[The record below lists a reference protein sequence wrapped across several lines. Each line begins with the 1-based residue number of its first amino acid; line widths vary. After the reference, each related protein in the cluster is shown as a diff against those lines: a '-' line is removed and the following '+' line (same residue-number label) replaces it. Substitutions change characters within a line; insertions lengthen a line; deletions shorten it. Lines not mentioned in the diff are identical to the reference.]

1 MELKAV
7 LMGKLRTQFANYY
20 NFMSSGSLAESVA
33 FAAAAG
39 AERSGEQSG
48 GGGETINIGNSN
60 SRDIVHSRL
69 GIVADPNVQRLFSLF
84 LDPSEGA
91 KPALGNNP
99 SETPSGRV
107 KSLKGEL
114 MDFYTGTVD
123 PAVAAAFGRCV
134 CMHYDRGDAN
144 AGDAPTSDVAAQVC
158 KGDLQE
164 TGMCPAASPGYKTSA
179 FEMIHPMMV
188 PGEKN
193 SELLSVFFNGF
204 PTIELTRAIPFLSVK
219 IYSSRPV
226 EEGRHLHA
234 ITLQKYLEGATAVT
248 AEDKAIRAINL
259 ANTPATSLLD
269 HTSGSHSLVGVEL
282 FRTPQTLVN
291 HDALKNTE
299 NYLAPVIDPFRPL
312 ASIKSFNVDIKT
324 NVGLIASKTAK
335 LELVLHDRS
344 RMGEFAD
351 FINPDRYAG
360 SLFEIEYGW
369 SHPDPVNLE
378 GDDAHVSNPYAQL
391 LNLTRAKEHFGVMQT
406 SFTFDEVGQVTISLS
421 LYTRGSAEM
430 SEIPIVTGSAALR
443 EQVARMERISR
454 TINEL
459 SARVFGTTPNGAN
472 GSGRQE
478 VRGQQML
485 AAASDATNNL
495 ILSRELIDSLDK
507 LKEVL
512 GHIRTANAANAD
524 ALAAAN
530 DLDREIL
537 ALVGDVASPAH
548 RAAATPAGPTPATP
562 AASPVVVGG
571 NTLANS
577 EQRASLRATARV
589 RPVLRAGEST
599 ADRDARIRGLRT
611 ALTTAQGDHS
621 GSPADVARR
630 ISEAQTA
637 LNSATG
643 TGGGGHSNSPPRRP
657 TANSAIGR
665 IATTVNQEIEATLR
679 RINNG
684 LGATGGP
691 YERDIFLRRMPTAIR
706 TLLAANQGGR
716 QDALASEAANAN
728 QLADISHDAPPPTPQ
743 GAGDR
748 AGAGARTIEPATSN
762 HALSVISLGTLIMT
776 FVAKPIADIPHPS
789 PPPGEPN
796 KKKFSEVQV
805 YFYNFNNKAG
815 MMSRC
820 NISQFP
826 VWTNFFARE
835 YSRVRLENSSRAVN
849 FMVAEFIGFLA
860 NKIVDD
866 PMNPAYNIN
875 DLYETGAAGTERR
888 YRRNTTAAVAGVTA
902 VVHVAAQPA
911 SNGHPAVAE
920 VAARDAVTARGA
932 GSSHISVDE
941 FNARMHTK
949 MTDRTYG
956 NVCGSPDFV
965 VPQIVFEI
973 EALPSAIT
981 PGDTILKIHLS
992 DRVCSPH
999 SSLRELLAM
1008 SNNNFMSTF
1017 SAYPANDATAEAVAT
1032 STARDSVAA
1041 HTGTR
1046 LDEAGVHAEQT
1057 SVRNALHNNWAE
1069 IHNEILHYAWS
1080 QRIITQ
1086 IPGGSQ
1092 ENPQYRFLG
1101 GVKHLKAMIQKYVP
1115 HIIYGCMGTTI
1126 KNASLSSKSDPLM
1139 TSVNITRS
1147 PHAGAPILAN
1157 GEQLGGVPL
1166 TVYPLDLSITTLGC
1180 PWIRYAQEIFIDF
1193 NTNTTADN
1201 IYYVTGL
1208 THKFE
1213 PGTFETTMKFTA
1225 NDAYGNYRNM
1235 IGQLN
1240 NARSAINSIV
1250 GPLAPSSAT
1259 T

>member
-1 MELKAV
+1 
-7 LMGKLRTQFANYY
+7 MGKLRSQFANYY

-39 AERSGEQSG
+39 TERTSEGALG
-48 GGGETINIGNSN
+48 GDETINIGNST
-60 SRDIVHSRL
+60 SRNVVRSRL
-69 GIVADPNVQRLFSLF
+69 GIVADPTVQRLFSLF

-91 KPALGNNP
+91 KPALPLGNTSNGSQANP
-99 SETPSGRV
+99 SSTV
-107 KSLKGEL
+107 KSLKEEL
-114 MDFYTGTVD
+114 LDFYTTGNQITNEQKQMIS
-123 PAVAAAFGRCV
+123 RCV
-134 CMHYDRGDAN
+134 RMHYNVGDPT
-144 AGDAPTSDVAAQVC
+144 AGDPPTSGGQDHPLQP
-158 KGDLQE
+158 DLQQ
-164 TGMCPAASPGYKTSA
+164 TGMCAVPTDTAAYKVSA

-193 SELLSVFFNGF
+193 AELLSVFFNGF

-226 EEGRHLHA
+226 EEGEHLHA

-259 ANTPATSLLD
+259 ANTPTTSSFD
-269 HTSGSHSLVGVEL
+269 HTSGSHSLVGMEL

-291 HDALKNTE
+291 HDALKHTE

-378 GDDAHVSNPYAQL
+378 GDDTQVSNPYAQL

-406 SFTFDEVGQVTISLS
+406 NFTFDEVGQVVINLS

-430 SEIPIVTGSAALR
+430 SEIPIVTGSPALR
-443 EQVARMERISR
+443 EQIAKMERISR

-459 SARVFGTTPNGAN
+459 SARVFGTNPNGAN

-495 ILSRELIDSLDK
+495 VLSNELFESLGK
-507 LKEVL
+507 LRQAL
-512 GHIRTANAANAD
+512 GRITNANRANPE

-530 DLDREIL
+530 ALTREIE
-537 ALVGDVASPAH
+537 ALVGDTPTPAH
-548 RAAATPAGPTPATP
+548 RAAATPAGQTPTTP
-562 AASPVVVGG
+562 AATSP
-571 NTLANS
+571 S
-577 EQRASLRATARV
+577 ASLADPDATDAALRNAGIHSGPHAARAPRV
-589 RPVLRAGEST
+589 RPVLIQGETT
-599 ADRDARIRGLRT
+599 AERTARIGQRRRELAEAQANHTGT
-611 ALTTAQGDHS
+611 AAEIAARITT
-621 GSPADVARR
+621 
-630 ISEAQTA
+630 AQTA

-643 TGGGGHSNSPPRRP
+643 TGGGGHRSAPPSRP
-657 TANSAIGR
+657 GANSAISR
-665 IATTVNQEIEATLR
+665 ITTTVNQEIEATLR
-679 RINNG
+679 GINRDP
-684 LGATGGP
+684 ATNNTP
-691 YERDIFLRRMPTAIR
+691 YQRDIFLKHMPDAVKTKLESTGGATA
-706 TLLAANQGGR
+706 R
-716 QDALASEAANAN
+716 QDALASDSAASG
-728 QLADISHDAPPPTPQ
+728 QLAGVHAAPPTAQ
-743 GAGDR
+743 GAGH
-748 AGAGARTIEPATSN
+748 GARASNRPNAQAATSN
-762 HALSVISLGTLIMT
+762 PTQSVISLGTLIMT

-789 PPPGEPN
+789 IPN

-849 FMVAEFIGFLA
+849 FMVAEFIGFIA

-875 DLYETGAAGTERR
+875 DLYETGRGAATTPALGNIPTAAHAPAPAPAAGTP
-888 YRRNTTAAVAGVTA
+888 
-902 VVHVAAQPA
+902 PA
-911 SNGHPAVAE
+911 RHMRAMN
-920 VAARDAVTARGA
+920 
-932 GSSHISVDE
+932 IDE
-941 FNARMHTK
+941 FNARMHAR
-949 MTDRTYG
+949 MTDHTIG
-956 NVCGSPDFV
+956 NISGSPDFV

-973 EALPSAIT
+973 EALPSAAR
-981 PGDTILKIHLS
+981 PGDTILKIHLF

-999 SSLRELLAM
+999 SSIRELLAM

-1017 SAYPANDATAEAVAT
+1017 SAYPASDAAAEAAANAAAAT
-1032 STARDSVAA
+1032 SAETNHIALEEANR
-1041 HTGTR
+1041 TGT
-1046 LDEAGVHAEQT
+1046 GT
-1057 SVRNALHNNWAE
+1057 GTVRNALYQNWAD
-1069 IHNEILHYAWS
+1069 IHNQVVDYARNH
-1080 QRIITQ
+1080 RIITQ
-1086 IPGGSQ
+1086 IPNVNG
-1092 ENPQYRFLG
+1092 NAPPQYRFSG
-1101 GVKHLKAMIQKYVP
+1101 GVKQLKAMIQKYVP

-1126 KNASLSSKSDPLM
+1126 KNASLSSKGDPLM

-1166 TVYPLDLSITTLGC
+1166 TVYPLDLSMTVLGC
-1180 PWIRYAQEIFIDF
+1180 PWIRYSQEIFIDF

-1213 PGTFETTMKFTA
+1213 SGTFETTLKFTS
-1225 NDAYGNYRNM
+1225 NDAYGSYKNM

-1240 NARSAINSIV
+1240 NAQSAINSIV
-1250 GPLAPSSAT
+1250 GLPST
-1259 T
+1259 TELPRRAST

>member
-1 MELKAV
+1 MLTLDSGLSLELKAV
-7 LMGKLRTQFANYY
+7 LMGKLRSQFANYY
-20 NFMSSGSLAESVA
+20 NFMSAGSLAESVA
-33 FAAAAG
+33 FAAATGTERTSEG
-39 AERSGEQSG
+39 ALG
-48 GGGETINIGNSN
+48 GDETINIGNTGTRN
-60 SRDIVHSRL
+60 VVHSRL

-91 KPALGNNP
+91 KPALP
-99 SETPSGRV
+99 SMEESSTSSPPTPSGRV
-107 KSLKGEL
+107 KSLQEEL
-114 MDFYTGTVD
+114 LDFYTGGQITNEQKRMIE
-123 PAVAAAFGRCV
+123 RCV
-134 CMHYDRGDAN
+134 RMHYNRRGQGAL
-144 AGDAPTSDVAAQVC
+144 DVPNYTIDHAVQA
-158 KGDLQE
+158 DLQQ
-164 TGMCPAASPGYKTSA
+164 TGMCPVGTDPAGYKVSA

-193 SELLSVFFNGF
+193 AELLSVFFNGF
-204 PTIELTRAIPFLSVK
+204 PTIELTRAIPFLTVK
-219 IYSSRPV
+219 IYSTRPV
-226 EEGRHLHA
+226 EEGGHLHA
-234 ITLQKYLEGATAVT
+234 ITLQKYLEGATAVSADS
-248 AEDKAIRAINL
+248 AEDKAIRAMNL
-259 ANTPATSLLD
+259 ANTPATSLFD
-269 HTSGSHSLVGVEL
+269 HTSGSHSLVGMEL

-291 HDALKNTE
+291 HDALKHTE

-378 GDDAHVSNPYAQL
+378 SNESQVSNPYAQL

-406 SFTFDEVGQVTISLS
+406 SFTFDEVGQVVINLS

-430 SEIPIVTGSAALR
+430 SEIPIVTGSPALR
-443 EQVARMERISR
+443 EQIAKMERISR

-459 SARVFGTTPNGAN
+459 SARVFGTNPAGAN
-472 GSGRQE
+472 GSARQE

-495 ILSRELIDSLDK
+495 VLSTELFESLGK
-507 LKEVL
+507 LRDAIQRIQTVN
-512 GHIRTANAANAD
+512 RANPE

-530 DLDREIL
+530 ALSREIE
-537 ALVGDVASPAH
+537 ALVGEGPTPES
-548 RAAATPAGPTPATP
+548 RAAATPPGSTLEPETTAPATP
-562 AASPVVVGG
+562 PPRPAARR
-571 NTLANS
+571 
-577 EQRASLRATARV
+577 RAATAN
-589 RPVLRAGEST
+589 T
-599 ADRDARIRGLRT
+599 AEIARLRGLRDT
-611 ALTTAQGDHS
+611 ARQNQRTTA
-621 GSPADVARR
+621 SPENLRLQRVAEQAYNVA
-630 ISEAQTA
+630 S
-637 LNSATG
+637 
-643 TGGGGHSNSPPRRP
+643 GGGHHSSPSRSPG
-657 TANSAIGR
+657 ANSVISR
-665 IATTVNQEIEATLR
+665 ITTTVNQEIEATLR
-679 RINNG
+679 GINRNDVSP
-684 LGATGGP
+684 ATPARP
-691 YERDIFLRRMPTAIR
+691 YDIDIFLKHMPQAVKQHLMR
-706 TLLAANQGGR
+706 TGRGATR
-716 QDALASEAANAN
+716 QDALESDSAAAG
-728 QLADISHDAPPPTPQ
+728 QLADITRPAPTTPQ
-743 GAGDR
+743 GAGDSANASNR
-748 AGAGARTIEPATSN
+748 PAAQSATTDPTQ
-762 HALSVISLGTLIMT
+762 SVISLGTLIMT

-789 PPPGEPN
+789 IPN

-875 DLYETGAAGTERR
+875 DLYETGRGTATTPQLARPS
-888 YRRNTTAAVAGVTA
+888 TAA
-902 VVHVAAQPA
+902 
-911 SNGHPAVAE
+911 HPGTPNTRAH
-920 VAARDAVTARGA
+920 RRT
-932 GSSHISVDE
+932 VDE
-941 FNARMHTK
+941 FNAAMHTK
-949 MTDRTYG
+949 MTDRTLG
-956 NVCGSPDFV
+956 NISGSPDFV

-973 EALPSAIT
+973 EALPSAAR
-981 PGDTILKIHLS
+981 PGDTILKIHLF

-999 SSLRELLAM
+999 SSIRELLAM
-1008 SNNNFMSTF
+1008 SNNNFMSTL
-1017 SAYPANDATAEAVAT
+1017 SAYPASDAAAEAAANAAAAT
-1032 STARDSVAA
+1032 SAETNHTALEDANSR
-1041 HTGTR
+1041 TGT
-1046 LDEAGVHAEQT
+1046 L
-1057 SVRNALHNNWAE
+1057 RNALHDNWSE
-1069 IHNEILHYAWS
+1069 IHRSVVDYARHNGVI
-1080 QRIITQ
+1080 QL
-1086 IPGGSQ
+1086 IPGGRADT
-1092 ENPQYRFLG
+1092 PQYRFSG

-1126 KNASLSSKSDPLM
+1126 KNASLSSKGDPLM

-1166 TVYPLDLSITTLGC
+1166 TVYPLDLSMTVLGC

-1213 PGTFETTMKFTA
+1213 SGTFETTLKFTS
-1225 NDAYGNYRNM
+1225 NDAYGSYKNM

-1240 NARSAINSIV
+1240 NAQSAINSIV
-1250 GPLAPSSAT
+1250 GQST
-1259 T
+1259 TTAST